1 MEYSVSG
8 TTAQNTENF
17 NFLTT
22 TYSVEQARQDLDE
35 ALSEENIIKVYGS
48 SLEPLQKAKDIEPL
62 KEPILEPSV
71 EPLHIEPLHVV
82 KPSVEALERRYLGS
96 FFQHIYI
103 RKEHSPKNIFTTFR
117 KAEGSEI
124 LKPKHEKYCQW
135 LKDHPEPVDK
145 ESQENRIWKD
155 LVSKK
160 KRDTFPSII
169 IGGISKPYQVLID
182 RSGKVIYDKDGKI
195 MAVGTGRKID
205 IMELSGAIVLD
216 FDDDMDKSNMRTF
229 EEIRTELENDE
240 YTAMLFLSPSGNGY
254 KVIVK
259 HNLTDLKEYEE
270 LFNGLKNTM
279 MRGTV

>member
-1 MEYSVSG
+1 M
-8 TTAQNTENF
+8 
-17 NFLTT
+17 
-22 TYSVEQARQDLDE
+22 
-35 ALSEENIIKVYGS
+35 
-48 SLEPLQKAKDIEPL
+48 
-62 KEPILEPSV
+62 
-71 EPLHIEPLHVV
+71 
-82 KPSVEALERRYLGS
+82 
-96 FFQHIYI
+96 
-103 RKEHSPKNIFTTFR
+103 
-117 KAEGSEI
+117 
-124 LKPKHEKYCQW
+124 
-135 LKDHPEPVDK
+135 
-145 ESQENRIWKD
+145 
-155 LVSKK
+155 
-160 KRDTFPSII
+160 
-169 IGGISKPYQVLID
+169 LID